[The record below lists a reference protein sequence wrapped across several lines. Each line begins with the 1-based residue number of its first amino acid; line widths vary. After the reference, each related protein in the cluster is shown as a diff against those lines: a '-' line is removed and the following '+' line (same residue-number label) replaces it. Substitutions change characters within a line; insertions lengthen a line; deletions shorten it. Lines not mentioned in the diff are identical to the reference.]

1 MHRTTFRRRAIALAT
16 LSSLTLCLPLQ
27 AAQFSYH
34 GDLMDGDAPAEGT
47 YDLRLR
53 SFANPGDAKALGEAA
68 ELPSVKLRDGHF
80 SIEVDLPEDVDG
92 TSWVEVAVR
101 KAGSGEDYVTL
112 GDPQPLSKVNSTCP
126 GAWALDGNSGIPAS
140 SFLGTADAQDLV
152 LKAGNIVVAHFGA
165 ANPNTLPPGNV
176 FFGRQNFARAGV
188 VGGVIGGGGDGF
200 LGNIVTDDFGVIAG
214 GQGNMAGDDSQLAPV
229 TTNASFATVSGG
241 GANHAAGQFSSIP
254 GGRQNCAGGDYSW
267 AGGRNAK
274 VRVSNSESASLGG
287 CVTVPISPLNNQA
300 TGDQGTFVWADSQFP
315 DFISTGENQ
324 FLIRADGGVGINTAT
339 FGNAPNLRGS
349 ELMVRNNSF
358 DGNTDVT
365 LLNATQRGYLMA
377 SVPGAG
383 GAAGEFYITE
393 TDARTATVGFTNR
406 LRIDAAGTTFVQ
418 GGAVGNLSDA
428 RLKKNIAPI
437 PRPLDTLLALRGH
450 TFEYR
455 DPAASM
461 NAPGLRMGF
470 IAQEVQQAIPQWV
483 APTGKQGYLAV
494 TPAGF
499 EALAVEAIR
508 DLKAESDVRIEALE
522 SENATLRAALAALS
536 ARLERIEHAGAK

>member
-1 MHRTTFRRRAIALAT
+1 M
-16 LSSLTLCLPLQ
+16 
-27 AAQFSYH
+27 AA
-34 GDLMDGDAPAEGT
+34 
-47 YDLRLR
+47 
-53 SFANPGDAKALGEAA
+53 
-68 ELPSVKLRDGHF
+68 
-80 SIEVDLPEDVDG
+80 
-92 TSWVEVAVR
+92 W
-101 KAGSGEDYVTL
+101 
-112 GDPQPLSKVNSTCP
+112 
-126 GAWALDGNSGIPAS
+126 
-140 SFLGTADAQDLV
+140 
-152 LKAGNIVVAHFGA
+152 
-165 ANPNTLPPGNV
+165 
-176 FFGRQNFARAGV
+176 
-188 VGGVIGGGGDGF
+188 
-200 LGNIVTDDFGVIAG
+200 
-214 GQGNMAGDDSQLAPV
+214 
-229 TTNASFATVSGG
+229 
-241 GANHAAGQFSSIP
+241 
-254 GGRQNCAGGDYSW
+254 
-267 AGGRNAK
+267 
-274 VRVSNSESASLGG
+274 
-287 CVTVPISPLNNQA
+287 
-300 TGDQGTFVWADSQFP
+300 
-315 DFISTGENQ
+315 
-324 FLIRADGGVGINTAT
+324 GINTAT

-499 EALAVEAIR
+499 EALTVEAIR